1 MQFDLLRSESHDLSQ
16 EGLWQHIFSLLG
28 QGDWILLAS
37 PPCETFSRVRHH
49 QPGPRPLRS
58 ASYPRG
64 FPWLSN
70 KHRLQVDQSNY
81 FIDQTLVACQ
91 LAWQFWLEHPE
102 DLGATTDHDIPA
114 FIWQWESVRELQVS
128 TKAAR
133 FDSQQRYV
141 GPLPPRCPHDKHD
154 KALVGKSGN
163 EWLTKGSAAYPALM
177 CEWLAHS
184 VLASASQGGRSSAQ
198 HSGGRSS
205 AQQAG
210 SGVRFSKQAL
220 Q

>member
-81 FIDQTLVACQ
+81 FID
-91 LAWQFWLEHPE
+91 LEHPE
-102 DLGATTDHDIPA
+102 DLGATTDHKIPA
-114 FIWQWESVRELQVS
+114 SIWQWESVRELQVS
-128 TKAAR
+128 VTFAIFQCMFEAPTSKPTR
-133 FDSQQRYV
+133 FLTTLQAFLECPQPYSTW
-141 GPLPPRCPHDKHD
+141 PLFK
-154 KALVGKSGN
+154 K
-163 EWLTKGSAAYPALM
+163 SAAYPALM

-184 VLASASQGGRSSAQ
+184 VLASASQGG
-198 HSGGRSS
+198 
-205 AQQAG
+205 
-210 SGVRFSKQAL
+210 
-220 Q
+220 

>member
-1 MQFDLLRSESHDLSQ
+1 MYIFAGPHRKRDVGDSLRRIGSVDTLMQFDLLRSESHDLSQ

-102 DLGATTDHDIPA
+102 DLGATTDHDIPG
-114 FIWQWESVRELQVS
+114 L
-128 TKAAR
+128 
-133 FDSQQRYV
+133 D
-141 GPLPPRCPHDKHD
+141 
-154 KALVGKSGN
+154 
-163 EWLTKGSAAYPALM
+163 
-177 CEWLAHS
+177 
-184 VLASASQGGRSSAQ
+184 
-198 HSGGRSS
+198 
-205 AQQAG
+205 
-210 SGVRFSKQAL
+210 
-220 Q
+220 

>member
-81 FIDQTLVACQ
+81 FIDHH
-91 LAWQFWLEHPE
+91 E
-102 DLGATTDHDIPA
+102 IPA
-114 FIWQWESVRELQVS
+114 SLWQWESVRELQVS
-128 TKAAR
+128 TKAVTFAIFQCMFEAPASKPTR
-133 FDSQQRYV
+133 F
-141 GPLPPRCPHDKHD
+141 
-154 KALVGKSGN
+154 
-163 EWLTKGSAAYPALM
+163 LTTLHP
-177 CEWLAHS
+177 WLAHS

-198 HSGGRSS
+198 QAAFCGGRSS
-205 AQQAG
+205 VQQAG
-210 SGVRFSKQAL
+210 SGRSSVQQAGSSVTDAEGREVR
-220 Q
+220 

>member
-49 QPGPRPLRS
+49 QPRPRPLRS

-102 DLGATTDHDIPA
+102 DLGATTDHEIPA
-114 FIWQWESVRELQVS
+114 SIWQWESVRELQVS
-128 TKAAR
+128 TNTVTFAIFQCMFEAPTRFLTTLQAFLECPQPYSTWPR
-133 FDSQQRYV
+133 FDSQ
-141 GPLPPRCPHDKHD
+141 
-154 KALVGKSGN
+154 
-163 EWLTKGSAAYPALM
+163 
-177 CEWLAHS
+177 
-184 VLASASQGGRSSAQ
+184 
-198 HSGGRSS
+198 
-205 AQQAG
+205 
-210 SGVRFSKQAL
+210 
-220 Q
+220 

>member
-1 MQFDLLRSESHDLSQ
+1 MATHFQLVGS
-16 EGLWQHIFSLLG
+16 
-28 QGDWILLAS
+28 GDWILLAS

-58 ASYPRG
+58 AAYPRG

-102 DLGATTDHDIPA
+102 DLGATTDHEIPA
-114 FIWQWESVRELQVS
+114 SIWQWESVRELQVS
-128 TKAAR
+128 TKAVTFAIFQCMFEAPTSKPTRFLTTLQAFLECPQPYSTWPR

-141 GPLPPRCPHDKHD
+141 GPATTVPPWQTRQS
-154 KALVGKSGN
+154 L
-163 EWLTKGSAAYPALM
+163 
-177 CEWLAHS
+177 
-184 VLASASQGGRSSAQ
+184 GGEIRQ
-198 HSGGRSS
+198 
-205 AQQAG
+205 
-210 SGVRFSKQAL
+210 
-220 Q
+220 